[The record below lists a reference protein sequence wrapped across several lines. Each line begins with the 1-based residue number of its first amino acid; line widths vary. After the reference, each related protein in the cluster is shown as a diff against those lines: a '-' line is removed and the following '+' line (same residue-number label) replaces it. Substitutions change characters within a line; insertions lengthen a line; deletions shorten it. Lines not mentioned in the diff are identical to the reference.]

1 MNSRSRL
8 NLVVMQVLVISL
20 LLAMLGRLFYL
31 QVADGLVYQN
41 AALSIQ
47 SRDIVN
53 PAVRGAIVD
62 DTGLPM
68 AMDRPGMV
76 ISVDR
81 SVIDKMKD
89 KGVGVLQ
96 KVAALLGKNYS
107 DVYTSTRLCG
117 ELPLGSRTGC
127 WNGTLYQPIPLTKVA
142 TSAQALKILENA
154 DQFPGIDAAPVPIRS
169 YPSLAGENAAHLL
182 GYVGSVTSA
191 DIASG
196 NNQYYQNETIGQT
209 GLEYQYNKYL
219 EGIPGIKTVIVDRTS
234 NITSVSKNS
243 DPTPGDNL
251 VTNINARLQAATEK
265 ALAASVL
272 NARAQGNVADSG
284 AAIVMDVHTG
294 RVLALAS
301 YPTYD
306 PNMWQKGLTV
316 AQAQA
321 LFSAS
326 DGVPALS
333 RATDGEYAPASTFKA
348 LSVVAASSAGYN
360 LNANYDCPYSL
371 KIGNQEFHNDDTSVQ
386 GHFSLQHAI
395 AVSCDT
401 IWYQIGYDQW
411 VKDGG
416 LFPHNNPNDF
426 FFKNAKAFGVGVP
439 TGIDLP
445 SEASGRLPDRA
456 WKLAYYKANK
466 NFYCNFTKLARKSDL
481 TPYLI
486 AIAKQDCVDGYVLRA
501 GDAVNFAIGQGD
513 TLMTPIQMTDIYAA
527 IANGGTLYRPQVAR
541 AILKPDGQVVQEFSP
556 VVNGKIPAT
565 SSDLTFLH
573 AALREVD
580 TDGTAAPVFST
591 FPIAVSGKTGT
602 GQVQGRN
609 ANGTTKD
616 PTSWFASYAPS
627 EKPEYAVV
635 MMVSQGGYGA
645 SIAAVGVKDIYSA
658 IYGVTGN
665 TVDPKVAIF
674 PTGAPPSGLPKVDP
688 KNAVPVTP
696 VVAP

>member
-8 NLVVMQVLVISL
+8 NLVVLQVLVASL

-31 QVADGLVYQN
+31 QVADGLVYKS

-47 SRDIVN
+47 SRDIVT

-81 SVIDKMKD
+81 SVLDKMPD
-89 KGVGVLQ
+89 KGSAVLH
-96 KVAALLGKNYS
+96 KVATLLGKNYA
-107 DVYTSTRLCG
+107 DVYTGTRLCG
-117 ELPLGSRTGC
+117 ELPIGARTGC

-142 TSAQALKILENA
+142 TTQQALKILENS
-154 DQFPGIDAAPVPIRS
+154 DQFPGVDATPVPIRS

-182 GYVGSVTSA
+182 GYVGEVTSA
-191 DIASG
+191 DIANGGS
-196 NNQYYQNETIGQT
+196 QYYQNESIGKT
-209 GLEYQYNKYL
+209 GLEYQYNQYL
-219 EGIPGIKTVIVDRTS
+219 LGEPGIKTVIVDRTDQ
-234 NITSVSKNS
+234 ITSVSKNS

-251 VTNINARLQAATEK
+251 VTNISARLQAATEK

-316 AQAQA
+316 AQAQS
-321 LFSAS
+321 LFSSA

-348 LSVVAASSAGYN
+348 LSVVAAASAGYN
-360 LNANYDCPYSL
+360 LNTNYYCPYSL

-386 GHFSLQHAI
+386 GTFSLQHAI

-401 IWYQIGYDQW
+401 IWYQIGYDLW
-411 VKDGG
+411 LKDGG

-466 NFYCNFTKLARKSDL
+466 NFYCNFTNLARKSDL
-481 TPYLI
+481 TPYLV

-513 TLMTPIQMTDIYAA
+513 TLVTPIQMTDIYAA

-541 AILKPDGQVVQEFSP
+541 AVLKPDGTVVKEFTP

-565 SSDLTFLH
+565 ESDLTFLH

-580 TDGTAAPVFST
+580 TDGTGAPVFAN
-591 FPIAVSGKTGT
+591 FPIPVSGKTGT

-609 ANGTTKD
+609 ANGTAMD

-627 EKPEYAVV
+627 NKPEYAVV

-665 TVDPKVAIF
+665 TVDPKKAIF
-674 PTGAPPSGLPKVDP
+674 PNGAPPSGLPKVDP
-688 KNAVPVTP
+688 KNAAPVTP
-696 VVAP
+696 